1 MPTEVDAFAVVALLR
16 RLGASSLVRLNATQQ
31 TDLSSDVERLQQ
43 ACFGGSGQPLSEAE
57 LRRVVDKWLRVI
69 R

>member
-1 MPTEVDAFAVVALLR
+1 MPAQVDAFAVVALLR
-16 RLGASSLVRLNATQQ
+16 RLGASPLVRLNASQQ
-31 TDLSSDVERLQQ
+31 SELTSDVERLQQ

-57 LRRVVDKWLRVI
+57 LRRVVDKWLRAI